1 MMKSGIVYEID
12 KNKVIVTLDI
22 FLNFTSAVISKQ
34 KLLHENENVQYLPNY
49 K

>member
-1 MMKSGIVYEID
+1 MKVN
-12 KNKVIVTLDI
+12 KNKGIVTLDI
-22 FLNFTSAVISKQ
+22 FLNFNSAVISKQ